1 MPKWYQGLVVTL
13 AIVMLILGAAIVGFM
28 QLAKM
33 RPPAQTKPPG
43 ETAPLVE
50 VLELVPG
57 SVEFEIA
64 SQGTVAPVTET
75 TLSAEV
81 AGTVVELST
90 AFEAGGTFRAGQML
104 MRIDPTNY
112 EVAVARAQATLSQR
126 QVEYDGAKKLR
137 EQGYRAEA
145 ELLSAKAALESARAD
160 LVRAQRDL
168 ERTRVVVP
176 YDGLV
181 RARTAELGDYV
192 APGSQLGTVFA
203 TDRFEVRLPLPD
215 TDLAFVDLPRSGA
228 DGGQVQP
235 SVRLR
240 GRYRGN
246 DAEWQAKIIRT
257 EGVVDQRTRMVFA
270 VASIDDPYRIA
281 DDSAVP
287 LPAGTF
293 VDADIEGITIDN
305 VVKIPRVVIRGNDQ
319 VVFVDD
325 ESQLRLRNLEFI
337 RSDATYAYV
346 SADQLQENRVV
357 TTVLEA
363 PLNGL
368 LVRVRGDVAESE
380 EAASTSDEA
389 SPASGVA
396 ATGQ

>member
-13 AIVMLILGAAIVGFM
+13 AIVMMILGAAIFGFM

-33 RPPAQTKPPG
+33 RPPAQTKPPA

-50 VLELVPG
+50 VLELNAG
-57 SVEFEIA
+57 SVAFEIS

-81 AGTVVELST
+81 AGTVVELSS

-160 LVRAQRDL
+160 LVRAERDL
-168 ERTRVVVP
+168 QRTRVVVP

-181 RARTAELGDYV
+181 RSRAAELGDYV
-192 APGSQLGTVFA
+192 APGSQLGSVFA
-203 TDRFEVRLPLPD
+203 TDRFEVRLPIPD

-228 DGGQVQP
+228 SGDRVRP
-235 SVRLR
+235 SVVLR
-240 GRYRGN
+240 GRYRGD
-246 DAEWQAKIIRT
+246 DAEWPAEIVRT
-257 EGVVDQRTRMVFA
+257 EGVVDERTRMVFA
-270 VASIDDPYRIA
+270 VASIADPYRMTDEA
-281 DDSAVP
+281 EVP

-293 VDADIEGITIDN
+293 VDAAIEGVTLDS
-305 VVKIPRVVIRGNDQ
+305 VVKIPRTLIRGNDQ

-337 RSDATYAYV
+337 RSDAEYAYV
-346 SADQLQENRVV
+346 SADQIQETRVV

-368 LVRVRGDVAESE
+368 LVRVRDDVASPDEVVSTSE
-380 EAASTSDEA
+380 EGA
-389 SPASGVA
+389 PGSGIA